1 MSESTPGRL
10 FKNQRQATLWLKS
23 LGYKVT
29 TSTFN
34 NHFHEGH
41 IPTNAQGQFE
51 EVTLRSYANLKLEAV
66 EKKAAVDNL
75 QKSLD
80 KTSADARLK
89 NIQADRQQLKLERER
104 GNLMPRDQ
112 YEKMLAARAI
122 FFRREIENY
131 IQLHGSAI
139 IHLVGGREE
148 ALVELFHYW
157 NETTADWMHAWSRE
171 REFVVDLDLENAPDV
186 LSDEELDAFSADPD
200 YAEAAPE
207 QGYAE

>member
-1 MSESTPGRL
+1 MSDNTITPGRT
-10 FKNQRQATLWLKS
+10 FKSQRQAVLWLKD

-34 NHFHEGH
+34 NHHLAGH
-41 IPTNAQGQFE
+41 VPTNAQGQFD
-51 EVTLRSYANLKLEAV
+51 EVTLRSYANLKLEPV
-66 EKKAAVDNL
+66 EKRAAADGL
-75 QKSLD
+75 HKSLE

-131 IQLHGSAI
+131 IQLYGAAI

-148 ALVELFHYW
+148 ALPELLQYW
-157 NETTADWMHAWSRE
+157 SETTADWMHAWSHE
-171 REFVVDLDLENAPDV
+171 REFVVDLELEP
-186 LSDEELDAFSADPD
+186 SQ
-200 YAEAAPE
+200 PE
-207 QGYAE
+207 QSIQNDYDDLDFDAGLDPEDDDA